1 MVKHIVM
8 YNFKEGTDKKAA
20 VDLIA
25 SVLEP
30 LVGKIPGLLHME
42 IRGTFT
48 GMDYVLYVEKKT
60 VRRMRIRAFRKM
72 IYENHFDKNY
82 LELEEKK
89 KELETRIAKCLEAF
103 DFE

>member
-20 VDLIA
+20 VQLIA
-25 SVLEP
+25 SVLKP

-48 GMDYVLYVEKKT
+48 GMDYVLSSEFESQQ
-60 VRRMRIRAFRKM
+60 A
-72 IYENHFDKNY
+72 
-82 LELEEKK
+82 L
-89 KELETRIAKCLEAF
+89 KEYAVHPLHLEAKDHF
-103 DFE
+103 FHLIDTRVAGDYEV